1 VVGLRSHERQER
13 HEHEQDKNDDASV
26 HTVKL
31 AYIYLLAQIQL
42 CLLMIVSANGFLD
55 IELRHLAA
63 LQAVAEEGSFG
74 RAAKRLGYTQSAIS
88 QQIAALERIVDAR
101 LVERPGG
108 PRRVYL
114 TEAGEMLLR
123 HADGIV
129 ARLHAAQADLAALA
143 RGAAGPLR
151 IGTYQSVGN
160 KILPALLRR
169 FSAQLPDVQI
179 ELRESHADDELLSA
193 VERGELDLTFTML
206 PPTEGPF
213 ETLELMRDPYVL
225 LVPATSPLAG
235 KRHVSLREIGQQPLV
250 TNKACRSVEEVHAH
264 LRARG
269 IEPNVT
275 FRSDDN
281 GTVQGVVAAGLG
293 VALVPRLT
301 VDETDAHV
309 AVIDLV
315 GRVPDRIIGVAWHRD
330 RFRTQAAEAFAAEA
344 HTLCAELSAGKPVA
358 A

>member
-1 VVGLRSHERQER
+1 
-13 HEHEQDKNDDASV
+13 
-26 HTVKL
+26 
-31 AYIYLLAQIQL
+31 
-42 CLLMIVSANGFLD
+42 MSANGFLD

-63 LQAVAEEGSFG
+63 LQAVSEEGSFG
-74 RAAKRLGYTQSAIS
+74 RAATRLGYTQSAIS

-108 PRRVYL
+108 PRSVYL
-114 TEAGEMLLR
+114 TEAGNMLLR

-169 FSAQLPDVQI
+169 FSKLLPEIQI
-179 ELRESHADDELLSA
+179 ELRESHADDELLTA

-213 ETLELMRDPYVL
+213 GVLELMRDPYVL
-225 LVPATSPLAG
+225 LVPADSPLAG
-235 KRHVSLREIGQQPLV
+235 KTQVSLRDIGQQPLV
-250 TNKACRSVEEVHAH
+250 SNRACRSVEQVHEH
-264 LRARG
+264 MRARG
-269 IEPNVT
+269 IETNVI

-301 VDETDAHV
+301 VDESDP
-309 AVIDLV
+309 AVSVVDLG
-315 GRVPDRIIGVAWHRD
+315 GRVPDRMIGIAWHRD
-330 RFRTQAAEAFAAEA
+330 RFRSQAAEAFIAEA
-344 HTLCAELSAGKPVA
+344 QTLCAELATAKPRA

>member
-1 VVGLRSHERQER
+1 
-13 HEHEQDKNDDASV
+13 
-26 HTVKL
+26 
-31 AYIYLLAQIQL
+31 
-42 CLLMIVSANGFLD
+42 MSANGFLD

-74 RAAKRLGYTQSAIS
+74 RAATRLGYTQSAIS
-88 QQIAALERIVDAR
+88 QQIATLERIVDTR

-114 TEAGEMLLR
+114 TEAGRLLLR

-129 ARLHAAQADLAALA
+129 ARLHAAEADLAALA
-143 RGAAGPLR
+143 RGDAGPLR

-169 FSAQLPDVQI
+169 FSKRLPEVQI
-179 ELRESHADDELLSA
+179 ELRESHVDDELLVA

-206 PPTEGPF
+206 PPIDGPF
-213 ETLELMRDPYVL
+213 EVLELMRDPYVL
-225 LVPATSPLAG
+225 LVAADSPLAE
-235 KRHVSLREIGQQPLV
+235 KRQVSLREIGEQPLV
-250 TNKACRSVEEVHAH
+250 SNRFCRSVEQVHDH

-269 IEPNVT
+269 VQPQVI

-293 VALVPRLT
+293 AALVPRLT
-301 VDETDAHV
+301 VDESDPSV
-309 AVIDLV
+309 AVIDL
-315 GRVPDRIIGVAWHRD
+315 GARVPDRMIGIAWHRD
-330 RFRTQAAEAFAAEA
+330 RFRTEAAHAFVDEAQR
-344 HTLCAELSAGKPVA
+344 LCAELLKAKPVA

>member
-1 VVGLRSHERQER
+1 M
-13 HEHEQDKNDDASV
+13 
-26 HTVKL
+26 
-31 AYIYLLAQIQL
+31 
-42 CLLMIVSANGFLD
+42 CANGFLD

-63 LQAVAEEGSFG
+63 LQAVSEEGSFG
-74 RAAKRLGYTQSAIS
+74 RAATRLGYTQSAIS
-88 QQIAALERIVDAR
+88 QQIATLERIVDTR

-114 TEAGEMLLR
+114 TEAGRLLLR

-143 RGAAGPLR
+143 RGDAGPLR

-169 FSAQLPDVQI
+169 FSKRLPDIQI
-179 ELRESHADDELLSA
+179 ELRESHVDDELLVA

-206 PPTEGPF
+206 PPIDGPF
-213 ETLELMRDPYVL
+213 EVLELMRDPYVL
-225 LVPATSPLAG
+225 LVPAGSPLAQKG
-235 KRHVSLREIGQQPLV
+235 KVSLREIGEQPLV
-250 TNKACRSVEEVHAH
+250 SNRFCRSVEQVHEH

-269 IEPNVT
+269 VQPQVI

-293 VALVPRLT
+293 AALVPRLT
-301 VDETDAHV
+301 VDESDPSV
-309 AVIDLV
+309 AVIDL
-315 GRVPDRIIGVAWHRD
+315 GARVPDRMIGIAWHRD
-330 RFRTQAAEAFAAEA
+330 RFRTEAANAFVDEAQRV
-344 HTLCAELSAGKPVA
+344 CAELVTTKPVA

>member
-1 VVGLRSHERQER
+1 
-13 HEHEQDKNDDASV
+13 
-26 HTVKL
+26 
-31 AYIYLLAQIQL
+31 
-42 CLLMIVSANGFLD
+42 MSANGFLD

-63 LQAVAEEGSFG
+63 LQAVSEEGSFG
-74 RAAKRLGYTQSAIS
+74 RAATRLGYTQSAIS
-88 QQIAALERIVDAR
+88 QQIATLERIVDTR

-114 TEAGEMLLR
+114 TEAGRLLLR

-143 RGAAGPLR
+143 RGDAGPLR

-169 FSAQLPDVQI
+169 FSKRLPDIQI
-179 ELRESHADDELLSA
+179 ELRESHVDDELLVA

-206 PPTEGPF
+206 PPIDGPF
-213 ETLELMRDPYVL
+213 EVLELMRDPYVL
-225 LVPATSPLAG
+225 LVPADSPLAQKG
-235 KRHVSLREIGQQPLV
+235 KVSLREIGEQPLV
-250 TNKACRSVEEVHAH
+250 SNRFCRSVEQVHEH

-269 IEPNVT
+269 VQPQVI

-293 VALVPRLT
+293 AALVPRLT
-301 VDETDAHV
+301 VDESDPSV
-309 AVIDLV
+309 AVIDL
-315 GRVPDRIIGVAWHRD
+315 GARVPDRMIGIAWHRD
-330 RFRTQAAEAFAAEA
+330 RFRTEAAHAFVDEAQRV
-344 HTLCAELSAGKPVA
+344 CAELVTTKPVA

>member
-1 VVGLRSHERQER
+1 MEPDRWLGL
-13 HEHEQDKNDDASV
+13 
-26 HTVKL
+26 
-31 AYIYLLAQIQL
+31 
-42 CLLMIVSANGFLD
+42 
-55 IELRHLAA
+55 ELRHLIA
-63 LQAVAEEGSFG
+63 LKAVADQGSFG
-74 RAAKRLGYTQSAIS
+74 RAAISLGYTQSAVS
-88 QQIAALERIVDAR
+88 QQIATLERIVDTK

-114 TEAGEMLLR
+114 TEAGRLLLR

-129 ARLHAAQADLAALA
+129 ARLHAAQADLAALE
-143 RGAAGPLR
+143 RGDAGPLR

-169 FSAQLPDVQI
+169 FSSQLPEIQI
-179 ELRESHADDELLSA
+179 ELRESHADDELLVA

-206 PPTEGPF
+206 PPIEGPF
-213 ETLELMRDPYVL
+213 EVLELMRDPYVL
-225 LVPATSPLAG
+225 LVPADSPLAD
-235 KRHVSLREIGQQPLV
+235 KRQVSLREIGEQPLV
-250 TNKACRSVEEVHAH
+250 SNRFCRSVEQVHNH

-269 IEPNVT
+269 VQPQVI

-301 VDETDAHV
+301 VDETDPSV
-309 AVIDLV
+309 AVIDLG
-315 GRVPDRIIGVAWHRD
+315 GRVPDRMIGLAWHRD

-344 HTLCAELSAGKPVA
+344 QALCAELAAEKPVA

>member
-1 VVGLRSHERQER
+1 
-13 HEHEQDKNDDASV
+13 
-26 HTVKL
+26 
-31 AYIYLLAQIQL
+31 
-42 CLLMIVSANGFLD
+42 MSANGFLD

-74 RAAKRLGYTQSAIS
+74 RAATRLGYTQSAIS
-88 QQIAALERIVDAR
+88 QQIATLERIVDAR

-114 TEAGEMLLR
+114 TEAGRLLLR

-129 ARLHAAQADLAALA
+129 ARLHAAEADLAALA
-143 RGAAGPLR
+143 RGDAGPLR

-160 KILPALLRR
+160 KILPAVLRR
-169 FSAQLPDVQI
+169 FSKRLPEVQI
-179 ELRESHADDELLSA
+179 ELRESHVDDELLVA

-206 PPTEGPF
+206 PPIDGPF
-213 ETLELMRDPYVL
+213 EVLELMRDPYVL
-225 LVPATSPLAG
+225 LVPADSPLAE
-235 KRHVSLREIGQQPLV
+235 KRQVSLREIGEQPLV
-250 TNKACRSVEEVHAH
+250 SNRFCRSVEQVHDH

-269 IEPNVT
+269 IQPQVI

-293 VALVPRLT
+293 AALVPRLT
-301 VDETDAHV
+301 VDETDPGV
-309 AVIDLV
+309 VVMDLG
-315 GRVPDRIIGVAWHRD
+315 GRVPDRMIGIAWHRD
-330 RFRTQAAEAFAAEA
+330 RFRTEAAESFIAEA
-344 HTLCAELSAGKPVA
+344 QALCAELSAAKPVA

>member
-1 VVGLRSHERQER
+1 MGSDGWL
-13 HEHEQDKNDDASV
+13 
-26 HTVKL
+26 
-31 AYIYLLAQIQL
+31 
-42 CLLMIVSANGFLD
+42 G

-63 LQAVAEEGSFG
+63 LQAIAETGSFG
-74 RAAKRLGYTQSAIS
+74 GAAASLGYTHSAVS
-88 QQIAALERIVDAR
+88 QQIATLERIVDTR

-114 TEAGEMLLR
+114 TEAGRLLLR

-143 RGAAGPLR
+143 RGDAGPLR

-169 FSAQLPDVQI
+169 FSKRLPDIQI
-179 ELRESHADDELLSA
+179 ELRESHVDDELLVA

-206 PPTEGPF
+206 PPIDGPF
-213 ETLELMRDPYVL
+213 EVLELMRDPYVL
-225 LVPATSPLAG
+225 LVPADSPLAQKG
-235 KRHVSLREIGQQPLV
+235 KVSLREIGEQPLV
-250 TNKACRSVEEVHAH
+250 SNRFCRSVEQVHEH

-269 IEPNVT
+269 VQPQVI

-293 VALVPRLT
+293 AALVPRLT
-301 VDETDAHV
+301 VDESDPSV
-309 AVIDLV
+309 AVIDL
-315 GRVPDRIIGVAWHRD
+315 GARVPDRMIGIAWHRD
-330 RFRTQAAEAFAAEA
+330 RFRTEAAHAFVDEAQRV
-344 HTLCAELSAGKPVA
+344 CAELVTTKPVA

>member
-1 VVGLRSHERQER
+1 
-13 HEHEQDKNDDASV
+13 
-26 HTVKL
+26 
-31 AYIYLLAQIQL
+31 
-42 CLLMIVSANGFLD
+42 MSANGFLD

-63 LQAVAEEGSFG
+63 LQAVSEEGSFG
-74 RAAKRLGYTQSAIS
+74 RAAKRLGYTQSAVS
-88 QQIAALERIVDAR
+88 QQIATLERIVDTK

-114 TEAGEMLLR
+114 TEAGRLLLR

-129 ARLHAAQADLAALA
+129 ARLHAAQADLAALE
-143 RGAAGPLR
+143 RGDAGPLR

-169 FSAQLPDVQI
+169 FSSQLPEIQI
-179 ELRESHADDELLSA
+179 ELRESHADDELLVA

-206 PPTEGPF
+206 PPIEGPF
-213 ETLELMRDPYVL
+213 EVLELMRDPYVL
-225 LVPATSPLAG
+225 LVPADSPLAD
-235 KRHVSLREIGQQPLV
+235 KRQVSLREIGEQPLV
-250 TNKACRSVEEVHAH
+250 SNRFCRSVEQVHNH

-269 IEPNVT
+269 VQPQVI

-301 VDETDAHV
+301 VDETDPSV
-309 AVIDLV
+309 AVIDLG
-315 GRVPDRIIGVAWHRD
+315 GRVPDRMIGLAWHRD

-344 HTLCAELSAGKPVA
+344 QALCAELAAEKPVA

>member
-1 VVGLRSHERQER
+1 
-13 HEHEQDKNDDASV
+13 
-26 HTVKL
+26 
-31 AYIYLLAQIQL
+31 
-42 CLLMIVSANGFLD
+42 MSANGFLD

-74 RAAKRLGYTQSAIS
+74 RAATRLGYTQSAIS
-88 QQIAALERIVDAR
+88 QQIATLERIVDAR

-114 TEAGEMLLR
+114 TEAGNMLLR

-129 ARLHAAQADLAALA
+129 ARLNAAQADLAALA
-143 RGAAGPLR
+143 RGTSGPLR

-169 FSAQLPDVQI
+169 FSAQLPEIQI
-179 ELRESHADDELLSA
+179 ELRESHADDDLLTA

-213 ETLELMRDPYVL
+213 EVVELMRDPYVL
-225 LVPATSPLAG
+225 LVPVDSPLAG
-235 KRHVSLREIGQQPLV
+235 KTQVSLRDIGQQPLV
-250 TNKACRSVEEVHAH
+250 SNKACRSVEQVHEH
-264 LRARG
+264 MRARG
-269 IEPNVT
+269 IQTNVI

-301 VDETDAHV
+301 VDESDP
-309 AVIDLV
+309 AVSVVDLG
-315 GRVPDRIIGVAWHRD
+315 GRVPDRLIGIAWHRD
-330 RFRTQAAEAFAAEA
+330 RFRTQAADAFVAEA
-344 HTLCAELSAGKPVA
+344 QALCAELATAKPRA

>member
-1 VVGLRSHERQER
+1 
-13 HEHEQDKNDDASV
+13 
-26 HTVKL
+26 
-31 AYIYLLAQIQL
+31 
-42 CLLMIVSANGFLD
+42 MSANGLLD

-74 RAAKRLGYTQSAIS
+74 RAAVRLGYTQSAIS
-88 QQIAALERIVDAR
+88 QQIATLERIVDTR

-114 TEAGEMLLR
+114 TEAGRLLLG

-143 RGAAGPLR
+143 QGESGPLR

-160 KILPALLRR
+160 KILPTLLRR
-169 FSAQLPDVQI
+169 FSKQWPDIQI
-179 ELRESHADDELLSA
+179 ELRESHADDELLDA
-193 VERGELDLTFTML
+193 VERGDLDLTFAMVPT
-206 PPTEGPF
+206 TEGPF
-213 ETLELMRDPYVL
+213 EVLELLRDPYIL

-235 KRHVSLREIGQQPLV
+235 KANISLREIGEQPLV
-250 TNKACRSVEEVHAH
+250 SNRACRSIQQVHAQ
-264 LRARG
+264 LRSRG
-269 IEPNVT
+269 VEPNVI

-301 VDETDAHV
+301 VDETDREV
-309 AVIDLV
+309 AVVDLG
-315 GRVPDRIIGVAWHRD
+315 GRVPDRIIGLAWHRD
-330 RFRTQAAEAFAAEA
+330 RVRTRASETFVAEAQA
-344 HTLCAELSAGKPVA
+344 LCAEISAA
-358 A
+358 APAAA

>member
-1 VVGLRSHERQER
+1 
-13 HEHEQDKNDDASV
+13 
-26 HTVKL
+26 
-31 AYIYLLAQIQL
+31 
-42 CLLMIVSANGFLD
+42 MSANGFLD

-63 LQAVAEEGSFG
+63 LQAVSEEGSFG

-88 QQIAALERIVDAR
+88 QQIAMLERIVDAK

-114 TEAGEMLLR
+114 TEAGRLLLR

-143 RGAAGPLR
+143 RGDAGPLR

-160 KILPALLRR
+160 KILPVLLRR
-169 FSAQLPDVQI
+169 FSAQLPEIQI
-179 ELRESHADDELLSA
+179 ELRETHVDDELLVA

-206 PPTEGPF
+206 PPIDGPF
-213 ETLELMRDPYVL
+213 EVLELMRDPYVL
-225 LVPATSPLAG
+225 LVPADSPLAG
-235 KRHVSLREIGQQPLV
+235 KRHVSLREIGEQPLV
-250 TNKACRSVEEVHAH
+250 SNRYCRSVEQVHDH

-269 IEPNVT
+269 VQPQVI

-293 VALVPRLT
+293 AALVPRLT
-301 VDETDAHV
+301 VDETDPSV
-309 AVIDLV
+309 AVIDLG
-315 GRVPDRIIGVAWHRD
+315 GRVPDRMIGIAWHRD
-330 RFRTQAAEAFAAEA
+330 RFRTQAAEAFVAAA
-344 HTLCAELSAGKPVA
+344 QTLCAELAAEKPVA

>member
-1 VVGLRSHERQER
+1 MSTNGL
-13 HEHEQDKNDDASV
+13 
-26 HTVKL
+26 
-31 AYIYLLAQIQL
+31 
-42 CLLMIVSANGFLD
+42 LD

-74 RAAKRLGYTQSAIS
+74 RAATRLGYTQSAIS
-88 QQIAALERIVDAR
+88 QQIATLERIVNTR

-114 TEAGEMLLR
+114 TEAGRLLLR

-143 RGAAGPLR
+143 EGEAGPLR

-169 FSAQLPDVQI
+169 FSKQLPNIQI
-179 ELRESHADDELLSA
+179 ELRESHADDELLAA
-193 VERGELDLTFTML
+193 VECGELDLTFSMV
-206 PPTEGPF
+206 PATEGPF
-213 ETLELMRDPYVL
+213 EVVELLRDPYIL
-225 LVPATSPLAG
+225 LVPADSPLAA
-235 KRHVSLREIGQQPLV
+235 KAQISLREIGEQPLV
-250 TNKACRSVEEVHAH
+250 SNRACRSIEQVHAQ
-264 LRARG
+264 LRSRG
-269 IEPNVT
+269 IEPNVI

-301 VDETDAHV
+301 VDETDREIAI
-309 AVIDLV
+309 IDLG
-315 GRVPDRIIGVAWHRD
+315 GRVPDRIIGLAWHRD
-330 RFRTQAAEAFAAEA
+330 RVRTRAAEAFVAEA
-344 HTLCAELSAGKPVA
+344 LALCAELGAEKPA
-358 A
+358 AA

>member
-1 VVGLRSHERQER
+1 
-13 HEHEQDKNDDASV
+13 
-26 HTVKL
+26 
-31 AYIYLLAQIQL
+31 
-42 CLLMIVSANGFLD
+42 MSANGFMD

-74 RAAKRLGYTQSAIS
+74 RAATRLGYTQSAIS
-88 QQIAALERIVDAR
+88 QQIASLERIVDTR

-114 TEAGEMLLR
+114 TEAGNMLLR

-143 RGAAGPLR
+143 RGTAGPLR

-169 FSAQLPDVQI
+169 FSKQLPEIQI
-179 ELRESHADDELLSA
+179 ELRESHADDELLA
-193 VERGELDLTFTML
+193 DVERGELDLTFTML
-206 PPTEGPF
+206 PPVEGPF
-213 ETLELMRDPYVL
+213 AVVELMRDPYVL
-225 LVPATSPLAG
+225 LVPAGSPLAG
-235 KRHVSLREIGQQPLV
+235 KAQVSLREIGEQPLV
-250 TNKACRSVEEVHAH
+250 SNRACRSIEQVHAQ
-264 LRARG
+264 LRSRG
-269 IEPNVT
+269 VEPNVI

-301 VDETDAHV
+301 VDEADREV
-309 AVIDLV
+309 AVVDLG
-315 GRVPDRIIGVAWHRD
+315 GRVPDRIIGIAWHRD
-330 RFRTQAAEAFAAEA
+330 RFRTQASEAFVAEAQAI
-344 HTLCAELSAGKPVA
+344 CAELAADNPVA

>member
-1 VVGLRSHERQER
+1 
-13 HEHEQDKNDDASV
+13 
-26 HTVKL
+26 
-31 AYIYLLAQIQL
+31 
-42 CLLMIVSANGFLD
+42 MSANGFLD

-63 LQAVAEEGSFG
+63 LQAVSEEGSFG
-74 RAAKRLGYTQSAIS
+74 RAATRLGYTQSAIS
-88 QQIAALERIVDAR
+88 QQIATLERIVDTR

-114 TEAGEMLLR
+114 TEAGRLLLR

-143 RGAAGPLR
+143 RGDAGPLR

-169 FSAQLPDVQI
+169 FSKRLPDIQI
-179 ELRESHADDELLSA
+179 ELRESHVDDELLVA

-206 PPTEGPF
+206 PPIDGPF
-213 ETLELMRDPYVL
+213 EVLELMRDPYVL
-225 LVPATSPLAG
+225 LVPADSPLAQKG
-235 KRHVSLREIGQQPLV
+235 QVSLREIGEQPLV
-250 TNKACRSVEEVHAH
+250 SNRFCRSVEQVHEH

-269 IEPNVT
+269 VQPQVI

-293 VALVPRLT
+293 AALVPRLT
-301 VDETDAHV
+301 VDESDPSV
-309 AVIDLV
+309 AVIDL
-315 GRVPDRIIGVAWHRD
+315 GARVPDRMIGIAWHRD
-330 RFRTQAAEAFAAEA
+330 RFRTEAAHAFVDEAQRV
-344 HTLCAELSAGKPVA
+344 CAELVTTKPVA

>member
-1 VVGLRSHERQER
+1 
-13 HEHEQDKNDDASV
+13 
-26 HTVKL
+26 
-31 AYIYLLAQIQL
+31 
-42 CLLMIVSANGFLD
+42 MIVNANGFLD

-74 RAAKRLGYTQSAIS
+74 RAATRLGYTQSAIS
-88 QQIAALERIVDAR
+88 QQIASLERIVGTR
-101 LVERPGG
+101 LIERPGG

-114 TEAGEMLLR
+114 TEAGTLLLR

-169 FSAQLPDVQI
+169 FSKQLPGIEI
-179 ELRESHADDELLSA
+179 ELRESPADDELLAA
-193 VERGELDLTFTML
+193 VERGELDLTFTMV
-206 PPTEGPF
+206 PAIEGPF
-213 ETLELMRDPYVL
+213 AVVELMRDPYVL
-225 LVPATSPLAG
+225 LVPAASPLAG
-235 KRHVSLREIGQQPLV
+235 KTQVSLREIGEQPLV
-250 TNKACRSVEEVHAH
+250 SNRACRSVELVHNQ

-269 IEPNVT
+269 IEPNVI

-301 VDETDAHV
+301 VDETGQDV
-309 AVIDLV
+309 AVVDLG
-315 GRVPDRIIGVAWHRD
+315 GRVPDRIIGIAWHRD
-330 RFRTQAAEAFAAEA
+330 RFRTQAAEAFVAEA
-344 HTLCAELSAGKPVA
+344 QALCAELAAEKPA
-358 A
+358 AA

>member
-1 VVGLRSHERQER
+1 
-13 HEHEQDKNDDASV
+13 
-26 HTVKL
+26 
-31 AYIYLLAQIQL
+31 
-42 CLLMIVSANGFLD
+42 MSANGFLD

-63 LQAVAEEGSFG
+63 LQAIAEEGSFG
-74 RAAKRLGYTQSAIS
+74 RAATRLGYTQSAIS
-88 QQIAALERIVDAR
+88 QQIAALERIVGAR

-108 PRRVYL
+108 PRRVFL
-114 TEAGEMLLR
+114 TEAGNMLLR

-129 ARLHAAQADLAALA
+129 ARLRAAEADLAALG
-143 RGAAGPLR
+143 RGTAGPLR

-169 FSAQLPDVQI
+169 FSQRLPEIEI
-179 ELRESHADDELLSA
+179 ELRETHVDDELLVA

-206 PPTEGPF
+206 PPIDGPF
-213 ETLELMRDPYVL
+213 EVVELLRDPYVL
-225 LVPATSPLAG
+225 LVPADSPLAAKG
-235 KRHVSLREIGQQPLV
+235 NVSLREIGEQPLV
-250 TNKACRSVEEVHAH
+250 SNRYCRSVDQVHEH

-269 IEPNVT
+269 IQTNVI

-301 VDETDAHV
+301 VDESDPAV
-309 AVIDLV
+309 AVVDLG
-315 GRVPDRIIGVAWHRD
+315 GRVPDRQIGIAWHRD
-330 RFRTQAAEAFAAEA
+330 RFRTEAAEAFVAEA
-344 HTLCAELSAGKPVA
+344 QALCAELFAASVA

>member
-1 VVGLRSHERQER
+1 
-13 HEHEQDKNDDASV
+13 
-26 HTVKL
+26 
-31 AYIYLLAQIQL
+31 
-42 CLLMIVSANGFLD
+42 MSANGFLD

-74 RAAKRLGYTQSAIS
+74 RAATRLGYTQSAIS
-88 QQIAALERIVDAR
+88 QQIATLERIVEAK

-114 TEAGEMLLR
+114 TEAGQLLLR

-169 FSAQLPDVQI
+169 FSARLPDIQI
-179 ELRESHADDELLSA
+179 ELRESHADDELLAA

-213 ETLELMRDPYVL
+213 EVLELMRDPYVL
-225 LVPATSPLAG
+225 LVPADSPLAG
-235 KRHVSLREIGQQPLV
+235 KRQVSLREIGEQPLV
-250 TNKACRSVEEVHAH
+250 SNRACRSVEQVHEH

-269 IEPNVT
+269 IRPQVI

-301 VDETDAHV
+301 VDETDPAV
-309 AVIDLV
+309 AVVDLG
-315 GRVPDRIIGVAWHRD
+315 GRVPDRLIGIAWHRD
-330 RFRTQAAEAFAAEA
+330 RFRTHAAEAFSAEA
-344 HTLCAELSAGKPVA
+344 QALCAELATEAPA
-358 A
+358 AA

>member
-1 VVGLRSHERQER
+1 
-13 HEHEQDKNDDASV
+13 
-26 HTVKL
+26 
-31 AYIYLLAQIQL
+31 
-42 CLLMIVSANGFLD
+42 MSANGFLD

-63 LQAVAEEGSFG
+63 LQAVSEEGSFG
-74 RAAKRLGYTQSAIS
+74 RAATRLGYTQSAVS
-88 QQIAALERIVDAR
+88 QQIATLERIVDAK

-114 TEAGEMLLR
+114 TEAGRMLLR

-143 RGAAGPLR
+143 RGDAGPLR

-169 FSAQLPDVQI
+169 FSAQLPEIQI
-179 ELRESHADDELLSA
+179 ELRETHVDDELLVA

-206 PPTEGPF
+206 PPIDGPF
-213 ETLELMRDPYVL
+213 EVLELMRDPYVL
-225 LVPATSPLAG
+225 LVPADSPLAG
-235 KRHVSLREIGQQPLV
+235 KRQVSLREIGEQPLV
-250 TNKACRSVEEVHAH
+250 SNRYCRSVEQVHDH

-269 IEPNVT
+269 VQPQVI

-301 VDETDAHV
+301 VDETDPSV
-309 AVIDLV
+309 AVIDLG
-315 GRVPDRIIGVAWHRD
+315 GRVPDRMIGIAWHRD
-330 RFRTQAAEAFAAEA
+330 RFRTQAAEAFVAEA
-344 HTLCAELSAGKPVA
+344 QALCAELAAEKPVA

>member
-1 VVGLRSHERQER
+1 
-13 HEHEQDKNDDASV
+13 
-26 HTVKL
+26 
-31 AYIYLLAQIQL
+31 
-42 CLLMIVSANGFLD
+42 MSANGFLD

-74 RAAKRLGYTQSAIS
+74 RAATRLGYTQSAIS
-88 QQIAALERIVDAR
+88 QQIAALERIVDAK

-114 TEAGEMLLR
+114 TAAGQMLLR

-129 ARLHAAQADLAALA
+129 ARLHAAQADLEGLA

-169 FSAQLPDVQI
+169 FSALLPEIQI
-179 ELRESHADDELLSA
+179 ELRESHADDELLVA

-206 PPTEGPF
+206 PPIDGPF
-213 ETLELMRDPYVL
+213 EVLELMRDPYVL
-225 LVPATSPLAG
+225 LVPAESPLAG
-235 KRHVSLREIGQQPLV
+235 KRQVSLREIGEQPLV
-250 TNKACRSVEEVHAH
+250 SNRFCRSIEQVHDH

-269 IEPNVT
+269 VQPQVI

-301 VDETDAHV
+301 VDETDPSV
-309 AVIDLV
+309 AVIDLG
-315 GRVPDRIIGVAWHRD
+315 GRVPDRMIGLAWHRD
-330 RFRTQAAEAFAAEA
+330 RFRTQAAEAFVAEA
-344 HTLCAELSAGKPVA
+344 QALCAELAAERPVA

>member
-1 VVGLRSHERQER
+1 
-13 HEHEQDKNDDASV
+13 
-26 HTVKL
+26 
-31 AYIYLLAQIQL
+31 
-42 CLLMIVSANGFLD
+42 MSANGFLD

-63 LQAVAEEGSFG
+63 LQAVSEEGSFG
-74 RAAKRLGYTQSAIS
+74 RAATRLGYTQSAIS
-88 QQIAALERIVDAR
+88 QQIATLERIVDTR

-114 TEAGEMLLR
+114 TEAGRLLLR

-129 ARLHAAQADLAALA
+129 ARLHAAHADLAALA
-143 RGAAGPLR
+143 RGDAGPLR

-169 FSAQLPDVQI
+169 FSKRLPDIQI
-179 ELRESHADDELLSA
+179 ELRESHVDDELLVA

-206 PPTEGPF
+206 PPIDGPF
-213 ETLELMRDPYVL
+213 EVLELMRDPYVL
-225 LVPATSPLAG
+225 LVPAGSPLAQKG
-235 KRHVSLREIGQQPLV
+235 KVSLREIGEQPLV
-250 TNKACRSVEEVHAH
+250 SNRFCRSVEQVHEH

-269 IEPNVT
+269 VQPQVI

-293 VALVPRLT
+293 AALVPRLT
-301 VDETDAHV
+301 VDESDPSV
-309 AVIDLV
+309 AVIDL
-315 GRVPDRIIGVAWHRD
+315 GARVPDRMIGIAWHRD
-330 RFRTQAAEAFAAEA
+330 RFRTEAANAFVDEAQRV
-344 HTLCAELSAGKPVA
+344 CAELVTTKPVA

>member
-1 VVGLRSHERQER
+1 
-13 HEHEQDKNDDASV
+13 
-26 HTVKL
+26 
-31 AYIYLLAQIQL
+31 
-42 CLLMIVSANGFLD
+42 MSANGFLD

-74 RAAKRLGYTQSAIS
+74 RAATRLGYTQSAIS
-88 QQIAALERIVDAR
+88 QQIATLERIVDAR

-114 TEAGEMLLR
+114 TEAGNMLLR

-143 RGAAGPLR
+143 RGTSGPLR

-169 FSAQLPDVQI
+169 FSAQLPEIQI
-179 ELRESHADDELLSA
+179 ELRESHADDDLLTA

-213 ETLELMRDPYVL
+213 EVVELMRDPYVL
-225 LVPATSPLAG
+225 LVPADSPLAA
-235 KRHVSLREIGQQPLV
+235 KTQVSLRDIGQQPLV
-250 TNKACRSVEEVHAH
+250 ANKACRSVEQVHEH
-264 LRARG
+264 MRARG
-269 IEPNVT
+269 IETNII

-301 VDETDAHV
+301 VDESDP
-309 AVIDLV
+309 AVSVVDLG
-315 GRVPDRIIGVAWHRD
+315 GRVPDRLIGIAWHRD
-330 RFRTQAAEAFAAEA
+330 RFRTQAAEAFVTEAQVLCADLAAE
-344 HTLCAELSAGKPVA
+344 TPRA

>member
-1 VVGLRSHERQER
+1 
-13 HEHEQDKNDDASV
+13 
-26 HTVKL
+26 
-31 AYIYLLAQIQL
+31 
-42 CLLMIVSANGFLD
+42 MD

-74 RAAKRLGYTQSAIS
+74 RAATRLGYTQSAIS
-88 QQIAALERIVDAR
+88 QQIASLERIVDAR

-114 TEAGEMLLR
+114 TEAGNMLLR

-169 FSAQLPDVQI
+169 FSKQLPEIQI
-179 ELRESHADDELLSA
+179 ELRESQADDELLVD
-193 VERGELDLTFTML
+193 VERGDLDLTFTML
-206 PPTEGPF
+206 PTTEGPF
-213 ETLELMRDPYVL
+213 EVVELMRDPYVL
-225 LVPATSPLAG
+225 LVPAASPLAG
-235 KRHVSLREIGQQPLV
+235 KAQVSLREIADQPLV
-250 TNKACRSVEEVHAH
+250 SNRACRSIEQVHAQ
-264 LRARG
+264 LRSRG
-269 IEPNVT
+269 IEPNVI

-301 VDETDAHV
+301 VDESDRDV
-309 AVIDLV
+309 AVVDLG
-315 GRVPDRIIGVAWHRD
+315 GRVPDRIIGIAWHRD
-330 RFRTQAAEAFAAEA
+330 RFRTQAAEAFVGEA
-344 HTLCAELSAGKPVA
+344 QALCAELA
-358 A
+358 AENPAAA

>member
-1 VVGLRSHERQER
+1 
-13 HEHEQDKNDDASV
+13 
-26 HTVKL
+26 
-31 AYIYLLAQIQL
+31 
-42 CLLMIVSANGFLD
+42 MSANGFMD

-74 RAAKRLGYTQSAIS
+74 RAATRLGYTQSAIS
-88 QQIAALERIVDAR
+88 QQIASLERIVETR

-114 TEAGEMLLR
+114 TEAGNMLLR

-143 RGAAGPLR
+143 RGTAGPLR

-169 FSAQLPDVQI
+169 FSKQLPEIQI
-179 ELRESHADDELLSA
+179 ELRESHADDELLA
-193 VERGELDLTFTML
+193 DVERGELDLTFTML
-206 PPTEGPF
+206 PPVEGPF
-213 ETLELMRDPYVL
+213 AVVELMRDPYVL
-225 LVPATSPLAG
+225 LVPAGSPLAG
-235 KRHVSLREIGQQPLV
+235 KAQVSLREIGEQPLV
-250 TNKACRSVEEVHAH
+250 SNRACRSIEQVHAQ
-264 LRARG
+264 LRSRG
-269 IEPNVT
+269 IEPNVI

-301 VDETDAHV
+301 VDEADRDV
-309 AVIDLV
+309 AVVDLG
-315 GRVPDRIIGVAWHRD
+315 GRVPDRIIGIAWHRD
-330 RFRTQAAEAFAAEA
+330 RFRTQASEAFVAEAQA
-344 HTLCAELSAGKPVA
+344 LCAELSAEKPVA